1 MTILVDI
8 LIIAFIGAF
17 AFVGS
22 RRSVLSTIVSVA
34 ITVVSCAL
42 AVLVAKPA
50 STAAYEKYIKPK
62 VVDTIADSM
71 DSADLKENFD
81 KAKDQ
86 LADSLKIE
94 IEDSELKEL
103 AESDDLFASIQ
114 QLAADKGENISKDE
128 IKARIDENVTP
139 EKIEEYTD
147 GNIKD
152 DDAKQL
158 ADTLT
163 DEESIKNIIG
173 VVAEDDPQKA
183 AENLESGIIRD
194 KAIDISRAGAVL
206 VVFLLASVLLRVV
219 YRVLRILKV
228 IRVTKKF
235 SHLVGALIG
244 AAEGVLILFIIG
256 FAVRYAVNH
265 SFGVLDF
272 VMTDFINKTFLANIF
287 V

>member
-34 ITVVSCAL
+34 ITAVSCAL
-42 AVLVAKPA
+42 ALLVAKPA

>member
-1 MTILVDI
+1 MTILLDI

-34 ITVVSCAL
+34 ITVVSCAFAL
-42 AVLVAKPA
+42 LVAKPA

-62 VVDTIADSM
+62 VVNTIAESM
-71 DSADLKENFD
+71 DSAELKENFD

-94 IEDSELKEL
+94 IDDSELKDL

-114 QLAADKGENISKDE
+114 QLAVDKGENISKDE

-147 GNIKD
+147 GNIKG
-152 DDAKQL
+152 DDAKKL
-158 ADTLT
+158 ADSLT
-163 DEESIKNIIG
+163 DEKSIKNIIG

-194 KAIDISRAGAVL
+194 KAIDISRAGAVI
-206 VVFLLASVLLRVV
+206 VVFLLASVILRMV
-219 YRVLRILKV
+219 YRVLRLLKV
-228 IRVTKKF
+228 VRVTKRF

-244 AAEGVLILFIIG
+244 AAEGVLILIIIG

-272 VMTDFINKTFLANIF
+272 IMTDYISKTFLANIF
-287 V
+287 I

>member
-1 MTILVDI
+1 MTILLDI

-17 AFVGS
+17 AYVGS

-34 ITVVSCAL
+34 ITIVSCAL
-42 AVLVAKPA
+42 ALLVAKPA

-62 VVDTIADSM
+62 VVDTIAESM
-71 DSADLKENFD
+71 DSTDLKENFD
-81 KAKDQ
+81 KAKDKVTQ
-86 LADSLKIE
+86 ELKIE
-94 IEDSELKEL
+94 IDDTELKEL

-114 QLAADKGENISKDE
+114 QLAADKGEVISKDE

-147 GNIKD
+147 GNIKG

-163 DEESIKNIIG
+163 DEKSIKNIIG
-173 VVAEDDPQKA
+173 VVTEEDPKKA

-194 KAIDISRAGAVL
+194 KAVDISKAAAVL
-206 VVFLLASVLLRVV
+206 VVFLLASVILRVI
-219 YRVLRILKV
+219 YRVLRLLKV
-228 IRVTKKF
+228 VRVTKRF
-235 SHLVGALIG
+235 SHIAGALIG

-287 V
+287 I

>member
-34 ITVVSCAL
+34 STVVSCAL